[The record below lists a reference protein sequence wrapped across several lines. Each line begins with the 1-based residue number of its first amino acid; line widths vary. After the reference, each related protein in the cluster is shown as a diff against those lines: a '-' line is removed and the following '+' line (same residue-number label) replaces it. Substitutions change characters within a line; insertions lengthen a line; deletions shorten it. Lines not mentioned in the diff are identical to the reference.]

1 MSKQPERNQ
10 IWAYVQSIG
19 VCMMVTHGDDGV
31 RARPMRGIS
40 RPEQNAIWFF
50 ADRESHTHEDASR
63 NPGVC
68 LTFTDVKDNVYVT
81 LSGQISPVTEKD
93 TITDLWDDEAEAY
106 FQVGPDD
113 PRVSLLRFEP
123 DTGEFWTAPSHP
135 IVLAIK
141 FLEAKL
147 FGERPAVGTK
157 GRTSLP

>member
-1 MSKQPERNQ
+1 
-10 IWAYVQSIG
+10 
-19 VCMMVTHGDDGV
+19 MVTHGDDGV

-106 FQVGPDD
+106 FQDGPDD

-141 FLEAKL
+141 FLKPNCSANGRRWAPKAARRCRSAGNRHRRRA
-147 FGERPAVGTK
+147 FIGRPRMG
-157 GRTSLP
+157 S